1 MIASHLLSLVVFA
14 ALVSFVFALLLRDD
28 PREQQ
33 AFGLKVFAAMVV
45 GAIVSGWLL
54 GRI

>member
-1 MIASHLLSLVVFA
+1 MIASHLLSLVVFS

-33 AFGLKVFAAMVV
+33 AFGVKVFAAMVV
-45 GAIVSGWLL
+45 GAIVAGWLL